1 MGNDMKKTY
10 AVALGGIIAA
20 LSVVI
25 MFFAAIFPIADL
37 VLPGLA
43 GVLLIASVYEIGEG
57 WSFLIFAAVSLLSLL
72 LPSDKN
78 AAIYYIF
85 FLGHYP
91 IVKSYIERIKNRYA
105 KWAVKFAVFNI
116 CSAAAVFVV
125 IKISGMPDNLLKYN
139 FALVAAAY
147 AAIMNV
153 TFIVYDIAVSR
164 LTILYN
170 RKLRKIIGRH

>member
-1 MGNDMKKTY
+1 MKKTY

-37 VLPGLA
+37 VLPGIA
-43 GVLLIASVYEIGEG
+43 GVLLIAAVYEIGEG

-78 AAIYYIF
+78 AAVYYIF

-91 IVKSYIERIKNRYA
+91 IVKSYIERIKNKYA
-105 KWAVKFAVFNI
+105 VWALKLLVFNI
-116 CSAAAVFVV
+116 CAAAAVFVI

-139 FALVAAAY
+139 FALVATAY
-147 AAIMNV
+147 AVLMNV
-153 TFIVYDIAVSR
+153 TFVVYDIAVSR
-164 LTILYN
+164 LAVLYSL
-170 RKLRKIIGRH
+170 KLRKFIGKH